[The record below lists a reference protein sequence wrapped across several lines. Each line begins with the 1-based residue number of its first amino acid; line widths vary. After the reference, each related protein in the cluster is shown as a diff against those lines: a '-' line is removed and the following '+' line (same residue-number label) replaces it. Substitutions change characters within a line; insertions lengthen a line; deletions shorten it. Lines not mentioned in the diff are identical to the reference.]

1 MSRSLIAFLL
11 VSLTPALQAAGF
23 MPQSIGPFHRAGAV
37 KDAPKPPD
45 VFEEFGLLSAQS
57 ADFRG
62 RGAKGALTVYQM
74 KDASGAL
81 AAWDWIRPANSK
93 HCALADRCAE
103 GGNRRLVLDA
113 NYLLDFQNFVPTQA
127 DMQTLVA
134 GLPDRHPSALPPV
147 INFVPLKDLIPNSS
161 RYILGPKSL
170 SAVAPELASAN
181 PGFDQSGE
189 AYYTAYRMNG
199 SVVKLVLFYY
209 PSPGIAR
216 QHTVAFRGVP
226 GAQVKRSTVLV
237 AIVLPG
243 ASQKEGEALLDRV
256 RYGAK
261 ISWNEQPPA
270 NPVSQLYRLL
280 VNIIIICLILI
291 ALASLA
297 GVFYGLMRVYRRRY
311 GSLEEDEAM
320 TTLHLTVGP

>member
-11 VSLTPALQAAGF
+11 VSLAPALHAAEF
-23 MPQSIGPFHRAGAV
+23 MPRTIGPFHRVGAV
-37 KDAPKPPD
+37 KEAPKPSD
-45 VFEEFGLLSAQS
+45 SFDEFGLLLAQS
-57 ADFRG
+57 AEFRG
-62 RGAKGALTVYQM
+62 RGSKGQLTIYKL

-81 AAWDWIRPANSK
+81 AAWTWTRPSNSK
-93 HCALADRCAE
+93 HCALSERCAE
-103 GGNRRLVLDA
+103 AGNRRLVLDA
-113 NYLLDFQNFVPTQA
+113 NYLLDFQGFVPSQA
-127 DMQTLVA
+127 DVQALVA

-147 INFVPLKDLIPNSS
+147 INFVPLQDLVPNSS

-170 SAVAPELASAN
+170 RAVAPELASAN

-189 AYYTAYRMNG
+189 AYYTAYWING
-199 SVVKLVLFYY
+199 AVVKLVLFYY

-216 QHTVAFRGVP
+216 QHTVAFRSVP

-243 ASQKEGEALLDRV
+243 ASPKDAEALLDHV

-261 ISWNEQPPA
+261 ISWNEQPPPNA
-270 NPVSQLYRLL
+270 VAQLYRLL
-280 VNIIIICLILI
+280 VNIIIICVILI
-291 ALASLA
+291 ALAALS

>member
-1 MSRSLIAFLL
+1 
-11 VSLTPALQAAGF
+11 
-23 MPQSIGPFHRAGAV
+23 
-37 KDAPKPPD
+37 
-45 VFEEFGLLSAQS
+45 
-57 ADFRG
+57 
-62 RGAKGALTVYQM
+62 M

>member
-1 MSRSLIAFLL
+1 MPRSLIAFLL
-11 VSLTPALQAAGF
+11 TGLAPALYAAGF
-23 MPQSIGPFHRAGAV
+23 MPTAIGPFHRAGEV
-37 KDAPKPPD
+37 KDAAKPPD
-45 VFEEFGLLSAQS
+45 VFDEFGLVSAQS
-57 ADFRG
+57 AEFRG

-81 AAWDWIRPANSK
+81 AAWDWIRPENSK
-93 HCALADRCAE
+93 HCSLADRCAE
-103 GGNRRLVLDA
+103 AGNRRLVLDA
-113 NYLLDFQNFVPTQA
+113 NYVLDFQGFAPTAAGVQE
-127 DMQTLVA
+127 LVA
-134 GLPDRHPSALPPV
+134 SLPDRHPSALPPV
-147 INFVPLKDLIPNSS
+147 INFVPLQDLVPNSS

-243 ASQKEGEALLDRV
+243 VPQKDAEALLDRV

-261 ISWNEQPPA
+261 ISWNEPPPA
-270 NPVSQLYRLL
+270 NPVSQLYSLL

-311 GSLEEDEAM
+311 GTLEEDEAM

>member
-1 MSRSLIAFLL
+1 
-11 VSLTPALQAAGF
+11 
-23 MPQSIGPFHRAGAV
+23 MPQSIGLFDRTGVV
-37 KDAPKPPD
+37 KNVPQPPD
-45 VFEEFGLLSAQS
+45 VFGEFGLESVQS

-62 RGAKGALTVYQM
+62 HGAKGVLTVYKL

-81 AAWDWIRPANSK
+81 AAWDWIRPANSR
-93 HCALADRCAE
+93 HCSLADRCAE
-103 GGNRRLVLDA
+103 AGNRRLILDA
-113 NYLLDFQNFVPTQA
+113 NYLLDFQGFAPTKA
-127 DMQTLVA
+127 DVQNLVA
-134 GLPDRHPSALPPV
+134 SLPDRRPSALPPV
-147 INFVPLKDLIPNSS
+147 INFVPLQDLIPNSS

-170 SAVAPELASAN
+170 RAVAPELAAAH

-199 SVVKLVLFYY
+199 SVAKLVLFYY

-237 AIVLPG
+237 AIILPG
-243 ASQKEGEALLDRV
+243 ASQKDGEALLDRI

-280 VNIIIICLILI
+280 VNIVIICLILI

-297 GVFYGLMRVYRRRY
+297 GVFYGMMRVYRRRY
-311 GSLEEDEAM
+311 GTLEEDEAM
-320 TTLHLTVGP
+320 TTLHLTAGP